1 MALFGFGK
9 RPSLP
14 PSRPAPK
21 APPRP
26 AEKPKGLFGE
36 KSYQTF
42 GSLKQFARKAPY
54 EAAPKYGKKF
64 SKQERMGLVDTLK
77 KYSGSSYGLS
87 KQKFDTALKKM
98 QKEKMYTKD
107 YKVKKELD
115 QKIKMLEK
123 WKQGN

>member
-9 RPSLP
+9 RPSPP
-14 PSRPAPK
+14 PSRPVPK
-21 APPRP
+21 APPKP

-42 GSLKQFARKAPY
+42 GNLKQFARKAPY

-64 SKQERMGLVDTLK
+64 SKQERTGLVDTLK